1 MTGPMG
7 QQLAMQ
13 DYRTEADAMGAA
25 NRQVAWSRA
34 TRHYDSRATRH
45 YDSRATWHESSR
57 AARHE
62 DQYRRAIL
70 TRTVELDVIPRLL
83 EAHAPKVVPV
93 VVPVLVTMA
102 HVADLVRL
110 VLARGEPAAIA
121 FVEAMHDQGAAAELL
136 YLDLLAPAARSLGE
150 MWENDIC
157 DFTEVTIG
165 LWRLQ
170 NAMRELSL
178 SFLRSPEIRTN
189 GPRVLLVPLPGET
202 HSFGLSMVYEFF
214 RRAGWNAWSGPVA
227 GSADLRA
234 MVRREWVE
242 VVGFSLACDE
252 KLDVVRAEIRSTRR
266 ASQNPAL
273 GVLVGGPAFTAN
285 PLLAAQVGADGTAI
299 DGRQAVLQAQ
309 ALVDSAVE
317 RR

>member
-25 NRQVAWSRA
+25 RRQVAWSRA
-34 TRHYDSRATRH
+34 TQHEGSRATQ
-45 YDSRATWHESSR
+45 HES
-57 AARHE
+57 
-62 DQYRRAIL
+62 RRRQAIL
-70 TRTVELDVIPRLL
+70 TRTVELEVIPRLL
-83 EAHAPKVVPV
+83 RAHAPKVVPAV
-93 VVPVLVTMA
+93 APLLVTAA
-102 HVADLVRL
+102 HVADLVGL
-110 VLARGEPAAIA
+110 VLARGEPAAVA
-121 FVEAMHDQGAAAELL
+121 FVEAMHDQGAAAESL
-136 YLDLLAPAARSLGE
+136 YLDLLAPAARRLGE
-150 MWENDIC
+150 MWDNDIC

-170 NAMRELSL
+170 NAMRELSP
-178 SFLRSPEIRTN
+178 SFLPSPELRTD
-189 GPRVLLVPLPGET
+189 GPRVLLVPLPGEMHT
-202 HSFGLSMVYEFF
+202 FGLSMVYEFF

-252 KLDVVRAEIRSTRR
+252 KLDVVQAEIRSVRR

-273 GVLVGGPAFTAN
+273 GILVGGPGFTAN

-309 ALVDSAVE
+309 ALVDSAVK

>member
-13 DYRTEADAMGAA
+13 DCRTEADAMSVAG
-25 NRQVAWSRA
+25 RQMAWSRV
-34 TRHYDSRATRH
+34 SR
-45 YDSRATWHESSR
+45 RADE
-57 AARHE
+57 E
-62 DQYRRAIL
+62 RRAIL
-70 TRTVELDVIPRLL
+70 TRTVELDVIPQLL
-83 EAHAPKVVPV
+83 KAHAARIVPV
-93 VVPVLVTMA
+93 VAPLVVTA
-102 HVADLVRL
+102 GHVADLVGL
-110 VLARGEPAAIA
+110 VLGRGEPAAVA
-121 FVEAMHDQGAAAELL
+121 FVEGMHDQGAAPESL
-136 YLDLLAPAARSLGE
+136 YLDLLAPAARRLGE
-150 MWENDIC
+150 MWENDTC

-170 NAMRELSL
+170 NAMRELSP
-178 SFLRSPEIRTN
+178 SFLRSPEVQAH

-202 HSFGLSMVYEFF
+202 HTFGLSMVYEFF
-214 RRAGWNAWSGPVA
+214 RRAGWNAWSGPVE

-242 VVGFSLACDE
+242 VIGFSLACDD
-252 KLDVVRAEIRSTRR
+252 KLDVVRSEIRSVRR
-266 ASQNPAL
+266 ASQNPGLA
-273 GVLVGGPAFTAN
+273 VLVGGPGFTAN

-309 ALVDSAVE
+309 ALVDLAVK

>member
-34 TRHYDSRATRH
+34 TRHQ
-45 YDSRATWHESSR
+45 
-57 AARHE
+57 
-62 DQYRRAIL
+62 DQERRAIL
-70 TRTVELDVIPRLL
+70 TRTVELDVIPLL
-83 EAHAPKVVPV
+83 LKAYARPVVPAV
-93 VVPVLVTMA
+93 APLLVTTA
-102 HVADLVRL
+102 HVTDLVGL
-110 VLARGEPAAIA
+110 VLARGEPETVA
-121 FVEAMHDQGAAAELL
+121 FVEAMHDQGAAAESL
-136 YLDLLAPAARSLGE
+136 YLDLLAPAARRLGE
-150 MWENDIC
+150 MWENDTC

-170 NAMRELSL
+170 NAMRELSP

-202 HSFGLSMVYEFF
+202 HTFGLSMVYEFF
-214 RRAGWNAWSGPVA
+214 RRAGWNAWSGPIA

-242 VVGFSLACDE
+242 VIGFSLACDD
-252 KLDVVRAEIRSTRR
+252 KLDVVRAEIRSVRR

-273 GVLVGGPAFTAN
+273 GVLVGGPGFTAN

-299 DGRQAVLQAQ
+299 DGQQAVLQAQ
-309 ALVDSAVE
+309 ALVDSAVK

>member
-1 MTGPMG
+1 MT

-13 DYRTEADAMGAA
+13 DYRTEADTMGAA

-34 TRHYDSRATRH
+34 A
-45 YDSRATWHESSR
+45 WHE
-57 AARHE
+57 HQE
-62 DQYRRAIL
+62 RRAIL
-70 TRTVELDVIPRLL
+70 TRTVELDVIPQLL
-83 EAHAPKVVPV
+83 KAHPPRVVPATS
-93 VVPVLVTMA
+93 PLLVTAA
-102 HVADLVRL
+102 HVSDLVGL
-110 VLARGEPAAIA
+110 VLARGEPATVA
-121 FVEAMHDQGAAAELL
+121 FVEAMHDGGALAESL
-136 YLDLLAPAARSLGE
+136 YLDLLAPAARRLGE
-150 MWENDIC
+150 MWEDDTC

-170 NAMRELSL
+170 NAMRELSP

-202 HSFGLSMVYEFF
+202 HTFGLSMVYEFF
-214 RRAGWNAWSGPVA
+214 RRAGWNAWSGPIA

-242 VVGFSLACDE
+242 VIGFSLACDE
-252 KLDVVRAEIRSTRR
+252 KLDVVRAEIRSVRR

-273 GVLVGGPAFTAN
+273 GVLVGGPGFTAN
-285 PLLAAQVGADGTAI
+285 PLLAAEVGADGTAI

-309 ALVDSAVE
+309 ALVDLAVK